1 MQVSAVRP
9 VVSATKPAFTA
20 KIIDSHT
27 HLGHI
32 FGRDYGIDALDKFV
46 KTNIP
51 TEINGKKDFD
61 TIERVIVS
69 NGDAVGG
76 TLNELQGN
84 EKMLNMIRGRKEYLP
99 LAVCQPA
106 KTGGDISQIEQLFQ
120 KHPNEFVGL
129 KFHPTVLPVAN
140 EAEYVKS
147 YTPYMEFA
155 NKHKL
160 PCLFHCQGGQA
171 GAEKIMELAKKVPEV
186 PVILAHAGSLDA
198 EGYANRDAAL
208 RVFEESLTKKNANIY
223 LDMSWVGWGND
234 GLPQRHNEDVSRILK
249 LAKEKNGTHKLL
261 FATDAPLGCFGEQEI
276 SHCGNKASYSKAV
289 SYLKEQINQVENSLS
304 LLLAEPV
311 HRIDRTSWRESS
323 LICAEQL
330 SIGLPVQLLA
340 NRPDVRAAERALES
354 AFYATNVARSAF
366 YPSVTLSGSAGWTNS
381 AGGAIVNPGK
391 FLASA
396 VGSLTQPLFAQ
407 GRIVGQY
414 KIAKAQQEQASL
426 AFQQALLNAGAEVN
440 EALVAYH
447 TSQDKSALFDKQ
459 VLALQKAY
467 QSTSLLMKHGNTT
480 YLEVLTAQQSLL
492 SAQLQQTANRFKQNQ
507 NLVNLYQAL
516 GGGRY

>member
-1 MQVSAVRP
+1 MRKHLYIMGVVLTCSSCGIYTNYHQQETLPDNLFGEEVSIDTTKVSLGELSWKNLFADEQLQALIEKGLQNNTDLQSARLRVKQAEATMLSAKLALLPSFALAPQGTISSFDKHEAVETYNLP
-9 VVSATKPAFTA
+9 LTA
-20 KIIDSHT
+20 SWQFS
-27 HLGHI
+27 L
-32 FGRDYGIDALDKFV
+32 FGGDVRNAKKQAQALLEQSRDYEQAVQTQLIAGIANIYYTLQMLDAQLSISEETERSWGESV
-46 KTNIP
+46 KSTRALMNA
-51 TEINGKKDFD
+51 G
-61 TIERVIVS
+61 
-69 NGDAVGG
+69 
-76 TLNELQGN
+76 
-84 EKMLNMIRGRKEYLP
+84 M
-99 LAVCQPA
+99 
-106 KTGGDISQIEQLFQ
+106 
-120 KHPNEFVGL
+120 
-129 KFHPTVLPVAN
+129 AN
-140 EAEYVKS
+140 EA
-147 YTPYMEFA
+147 
-155 NKHKL
+155 
-160 PCLFHCQGGQA
+160 
-171 GAEKIMELAKKVPEV
+171 
-186 PVILAHAGSLDA
+186 
-198 EGYANRDAAL
+198 
-208 RVFEESLTKKNANIY
+208 
-223 LDMSWVGWGND
+223 
-234 GLPQRHNEDVSRILK
+234 
-249 LAKEKNGTHKLL
+249 
-261 FATDAPLGCFGEQEI
+261 
-276 SHCGNKASYSKAV
+276 AV
-289 SYLKEQINQVENSLS
+289 SQMEAAHLGVQGSVLDLREQINQVENSLS

-311 HRIDRTSWRESS
+311 HRIDRASWMDASFA
-323 LICAEQL
+323 CPEQL

-366 YPSVTLSGSAGWTNS
+366 YPSITLNGSAGWTNS
-381 AGGAIVNPGK
+381 AGGSIVNPGK

-396 VGSLTQPLFAQ
+396 VGSLIQPLFAQ

-516 GGGRY
+516 GGGRS

>member
-1 MQVSAVRP
+1 MRN
-9 VVSATKPAFTA
+9 A
-20 KIIDSHT
+20 KKQAQALLEQS
-27 HLGHI
+27 
-32 FGRDYGIDALDKFV
+32 RDYEQAVQTQLIAGIANIYYTLQMLDAQLSISEETERSWGESV
-46 KTNIP
+46 KSTRALMNA
-51 TEINGKKDFD
+51 G
-61 TIERVIVS
+61 
-69 NGDAVGG
+69 
-76 TLNELQGN
+76 
-84 EKMLNMIRGRKEYLP
+84 M
-99 LAVCQPA
+99 
-106 KTGGDISQIEQLFQ
+106 
-120 KHPNEFVGL
+120 
-129 KFHPTVLPVAN
+129 AN
-140 EAEYVKS
+140 EA
-147 YTPYMEFA
+147 
-155 NKHKL
+155 
-160 PCLFHCQGGQA
+160 
-171 GAEKIMELAKKVPEV
+171 
-186 PVILAHAGSLDA
+186 
-198 EGYANRDAAL
+198 
-208 RVFEESLTKKNANIY
+208 
-223 LDMSWVGWGND
+223 
-234 GLPQRHNEDVSRILK
+234 
-249 LAKEKNGTHKLL
+249 
-261 FATDAPLGCFGEQEI
+261 
-276 SHCGNKASYSKAV
+276 AV
-289 SYLKEQINQVENSLS
+289 SQMEAAYLGVQNSILDLKEQINQVENSLS

-354 AFYATNVARSAF
+354 AFYATNVARSSF

-414 KIAKAQQEQASL
+414 KIAKTQQEQASL

-440 EALVAYH
+440 EALVACQ
-447 TSQDKSALFDKQ
+447 TSLEKSALFDKQ